1 MNWKKPTSAPYWPRP
16 ELWTRRPKRWA
27 SMLRPCIA
35 NASSTTCE
43 QHPMKLAMKLR
54 TRLFLSISA
63 LITVALLGLLLGLVS
78 VMQMAK
84 SQEALIKHNFVT
96 LDLGL
101 KLRQNLG
108 DQLVMMLNEQ
118 PDRNAL
124 QQAQEQFRELLAQG
138 VEHDAQNS
146 IDTGFDQARVDYQQ
160 FLQTYQQN
168 RDGAPS
174 LRDDAALSDSF
185 NKLRNGLLA
194 AHKQAL
200 TNINEAES
208 NSRERALWVA
218 ALLGLVGIAVL
229 GIGFITAH
237 GIARRFGAPI
247 EALAKAADN
256 IGQGNFEVTLPISSA
271 AEMNLLTR
279 RFGIMAEA
287 LRQHQ
292 ATNIDEL
299 LAGQQRLQA
308 VLDSIDDGLLMID
321 RQGRLEH
328 LNPVAQRQLGWDED
342 RLGQGLGEA
351 LQRPELDEQ
360 LYLTLRG
367 GTLDR
372 APDDLSVEVDG
383 ETRLLTYS
391 LTPVSHTKGH
401 ILGAVM
407 VLHDVTE
414 QRAFERVRS
423 EFVLRAS
430 HELRTP
436 VTGMHM
442 AFGLLQ
448 ERVHFPTESREADLL
463 NTVNEEMQRLMQLIN
478 DLLNFSRYQNGLQ
491 KLTLGPCDVSEM
503 LNNARQRF
511 ADQAEEQNIVIVVE
525 IQEPLPHLHA
535 DHTQLDRVLDN
546 LLDNALRH
554 TPQNGLIRLQARRHG
569 ERVIISVE
577 DNGEGIAYGQQ
588 GRIFEPFVQ
597 VGRKKGGAGLGL
609 ALCKEIVQLHG
620 GRMGVYSRPTQG
632 TQFYMALPL

>member
-1 MNWKKPTSAPYWPRP
+1 
-16 ELWTRRPKRWA
+16 
-27 SMLRPCIA
+27 
-35 NASSTTCE
+35 
-43 QHPMKLAMKLR
+43 MKFTMKLR

-84 SQEALIKHNFVT
+84 AQESLVQQNFIA

-108 DQLVMMLNEQ
+108 DQLVMMLKGQ
-118 PDRNAL
+118 PDQAAIVQAR
-124 QQAQEQFRELLAQG
+124 QQFQALLAQG
-138 VEHDAQNS
+138 IENDTQNNLQN
-146 IDTGFDQARVDYQQ
+146 GFTQARVDYQRFIQ
-160 FLQTYQQN
+160 DFEQSQRQPAEM
-168 RDGAPS
+168 RDNV
-174 LRDDAALSDSF
+174 ALTNSF
-185 NKLRNGLLA
+185 DLLRNGLIG
-194 AHKQAL
+194 AHRQAL
-200 TNINEAES
+200 ENINQTQSAA
-208 NSRERALWVA
+208 REKALWIA

-229 GIGFITAH
+229 CIGFITAH
-237 GIARRFGAPI
+237 GIAQRFGAPI

-328 LNPVAQRQLGWDED
+328 LNPVAQRQLGWDEN

-367 GTLDR
+367 GSLDR
-372 APDDLSVEVDG
+372 VPDDLAIEVDG
-383 ETRLLTYS
+383 ESRLLTYS

-407 VLHDVTE
+407 VLRDVTE

-448 ERVHFPTESREADLL
+448 ERVHFAADSREADLL
-463 NTVNEEMQRLMQLIN
+463 DTVNEEMQRLMQLIN

-491 KLTLGPCDVSEM
+491 KLSLAPCALDDLLEH
-503 LNNARQRF
+503 ARQRF
-511 ADQAEEQNIVIVVE
+511 AEQADEQNIALLIE
-525 IQEPLPHLHA
+525 IQEPLPRLNA
-535 DHTQLDRVLDN
+535 DKAQLERVLDN

-569 ERVIISVE
+569 ERVIVSIE

-620 GRMGVYSRPTQG
+620 GRMGVYSRPGQG
-632 TQFYMALPL
+632 TQFYMALPI

>member
-1 MNWKKPTSAPYWPRP
+1 
-16 ELWTRRPKRWA
+16 
-27 SMLRPCIA
+27 
-35 NASSTTCE
+35 
-43 QHPMKLAMKLR
+43 MKFGMKLR

-63 LITVALLGLLLGLVS
+63 LMTVALLGLLLGLVS
-78 VMQMAK
+78 VMQMAR
-84 SQEALIKHNFVT
+84 SQESLIRHNFIT
-96 LDLGL
+96 LDIGL

-108 DQLVMMLNEQ
+108 DQLVMLLRTT
-118 PDRNAL
+118 PDRAALAQNQAQFQELLDQGIDHDQQTNTNSGFEKARLDYEQFLNAL
-124 QQAQEQFRELLAQG
+124 QRAEDPTNAL
-138 VEHDAQNS
+138 
-146 IDTGFDQARVDYQQ
+146 T
-160 FLQTYQQN
+160 
-168 RDGAPS
+168 
-174 LRDDAALSDSF
+174 DDKNVTSAF
-185 NKLRNGLLA
+185 NTLRNGLLN
-194 AHKQAL
+194 AHRQAL
-200 TNINEAES
+200 ENISQAES
-208 NSRERALWVA
+208 ASRSRALWVA
-218 ALLGLVGIAVL
+218 ALIGLVGLAVL
-229 GIGFITAH
+229 AIGFVTAH

-247 EALAKAADN
+247 EALAKAADK
-256 IGQGNFEVTLPISSA
+256 IGQGDFEVTLPISSA
-271 AEMNLLTR
+271 AEMNQLTR

-287 LRQHQ
+287 LRKHQ
-292 ATNIDEL
+292 LTNVDEL

-328 LNPVAQRQLGWDED
+328 LNPVAQRQLGWEESK
-342 RLGQGLGEA
+342 LGQGLGEA

-360 LYLTLRG
+360 LHLVLRG
-367 GTLDR
+367 GTLER
-372 APDDLSVEVDG
+372 APEDLSIEIDG
-383 ETRLLTYS
+383 DARLLTYS

-448 ERVHFPTESREADLL
+448 ERVHFAPESRETDLL
-463 NTVNEEMQRLMQLIN
+463 KTVNEEMQRLMQLIN

-491 KLTLGPCDVSEM
+491 KLTLAPCDVNEL
-503 LNNARQRF
+503 LNEARERF
-511 ADQAEEQNIVIVVE
+511 AESAREQDVVVLLE
-525 IQEPLPHLHA
+525 MQEPLPRLQADKAHLE
-535 DHTQLDRVLDN
+535 RVLDN

-554 TPQNGLIRLQARRHG
+554 TPQSGLIRLQARRHG
-569 ERVIISVE
+569 ERLIISVE
-577 DNGEGIAYGQQ
+577 DNGEGIAYEQQ
-588 GRIFEPFVQ
+588 ARIFEPFVQ

-620 GRMGVYSRPTQG
+620 GRMGVYSRPGQG

>member
-1 MNWKKPTSAPYWPRP
+1 
-16 ELWTRRPKRWA
+16 
-27 SMLRPCIA
+27 
-35 NASSTTCE
+35 
-43 QHPMKLAMKLR
+43 MKLAIKLR

-63 LITVALLGLLLGLVS
+63 LITVALMGLVLGVFG

-84 SQEALIKHNFVT
+84 TQEALIRNNFIT

-101 KLRQNLG
+101 KLRQTLG
-108 DQLVMMLNEQ
+108 DQLILMLHNE
-118 PDRNAL
+118 PDTAEL
-124 QQAQEQFRELLAQG
+124 KATSEQYLKLLDEG
-138 VEHDAQNS
+138 IEHERKHNLTS
-146 IDTGFDQARVDYQQ
+146 GFAKARVDYVS
-160 FLQTYQQN
+160 FLEAFNQTHRQGLNLSNNNDLTN
-168 RDGAPS
+168 R
-174 LRDDAALSDSF
+174 F
-185 NKLRNGLLA
+185 NALRNGLIDEHRKALETINTA
-194 AHKQAL
+194 QAQ
-200 TNINEAES
+200 A
-208 NSRERALWVA
+208 RERAMVIA
-218 ALLGLVGIAVL
+218 TVLGLVGVAVL
-229 GIGFITAH
+229 IIGFITAH

-256 IGQGNFEVTLPISSA
+256 IGKGNFEVVLPLSSA
-271 AEMNLLTR
+271 TEMNLLTR

-292 ATNIDEL
+292 ATNVDEL

-321 RQGRLEH
+321 QEGRLEH
-328 LNPVAQRQLGWDED
+328 LNPVAQRQLGWDEG
-342 RLGQGLGEA
+342 RLGQPLGVA
-351 LQRPELDEQ
+351 LQRPELDQQ
-360 LYLTLRG
+360 LLTVLRG
-367 GTLDR
+367 GSLER
-372 APDDLSVEVDG
+372 LPEDLSVDIEG

-391 LTPVSHTKGH
+391 LTPVSQPKGP

-442 AFGLLQ
+442 AFGLFL
-448 ERVHFPTESREADLL
+448 ERAHFDPQSREADLL

-478 DLLNFSRYQNGLQ
+478 DLLNFSRYQNGMQ
-491 KLTLGPCDVSEM
+491 KLTLAPCDLQEM
-503 LNNARQRF
+503 LEQAQARF
-511 ADQAEEQNIVIVVE
+511 ADRANAKDVEFVIDL
-525 IQEPLPHLHA
+525 QSPLPRLNA
-535 DHTQLDRVLDN
+535 DQAQLERVLDN
-546 LLDNALRH
+546 LIDNALRH
-554 TPQNGLIRLQARRHG
+554 TPIGGQIRLQARRHG

-577 DNGEGIAYGQQ
+577 DNGEGIAYSQQ

-620 GRMGVYSRPTQG
+620 GRIGVYSRPGQG

>member
-1 MNWKKPTSAPYWPRP
+1 
-16 ELWTRRPKRWA
+16 
-27 SMLRPCIA
+27 
-35 NASSTTCE
+35 
-43 QHPMKLAMKLR
+43 MKLAMKLR

-84 SQEALIKHNFVT
+84 TQEALIRNNFIT

-101 KLRQNLG
+101 KLRQTLG
-108 DQLVMMLNEQ
+108 DQLIIMLNHN
-118 PDRNAL
+118 PDRAAL
-124 QQAQEQFRELLAQG
+124 DDSRQEYLALLDQG
-138 VEHDAQNS
+138 IEHERQNNVRN
-146 IDTGFDQARVDYQQ
+146 GFTQARDDYQR
-160 FLQTYQQN
+160 FFEAFEHAGGTSAGVNGNTELTH
-168 RDGAPS
+168 R
-174 LRDDAALSDSF
+174 F
-185 NKLRNGLLA
+185 NTLRNGLISE
-194 AHKQAL
+194 HQQAL
-200 TNINEAES
+200 DNINDIEYQGR
-208 NSRERALWVA
+208 NRALLIA
-218 ALLGLVGIAVL
+218 GLLGLVGLAVL
-229 GIGFITAH
+229 IIGFITAH
-237 GIARRFGAPI
+237 GIARRFGGPI

-256 IGQGNFEVTLPISSA
+256 IGQGNFDVTLPLSAA

-279 RFGIMAEA
+279 RFGIMAQA
-287 LRQHQ
+287 LREHQ
-292 ATNIDEL
+292 ATNVDEL
-299 LAGQQRLQA
+299 LAGQQRLQS

-321 RQGRLEH
+321 RQGHLEH
-328 LNPVAQRQLGWDED
+328 LNPVAQRQLGWDEE
-342 RLGQGLGEA
+342 RLGQGLGSA

-360 LYLTLRG
+360 LQLVLRG
-367 GTLDR
+367 GTLER
-372 APDDLSVEVDG
+372 APEDLSVEVDG
-383 ETRLLTYS
+383 ESRLLTYS
-391 LTPVSHTKGH
+391 LTPVSHPQGH

-448 ERVHFPTESREADLL
+448 ERLRFPEDSREADLL

-491 KLTLGPCDVSEM
+491 KLTLAPCSLEE
-503 LNNARQRF
+503 LLEQARNRF
-511 ADQAEEQNIVIVVE
+511 IGAATAQGIELLVE
-525 IQEPLPHLHA
+525 LQEPLPRLHA
-535 DHTQLDRVLDN
+535 DRMQLERVLDN
-546 LLDNALRH
+546 LIDNALRH
-554 TPQNGLIRLQARRHG
+554 TAKGGLIRLQARRHG

-620 GRMGVYSRPTQG
+620 GRMGVYSRPGQG
-632 TQFYMALPL
+632 TQFYLALPL

>member
-1 MNWKKPTSAPYWPRP
+1 
-16 ELWTRRPKRWA
+16 
-27 SMLRPCIA
+27 
-35 NASSTTCE
+35 
-43 QHPMKLAMKLR
+43 MKLAFKLR

-63 LITVALLGLLLGLVS
+63 LITVALLGLLLGVVS

-84 SQEALIKHNFVT
+84 TQEALIRSNFIT

-101 KLRQNLG
+101 KLRQSLG
-108 DQLVMMLNEQ
+108 DQLVLMLRNQ
-118 PDRNAL
+118 PDPQAL
-124 QQAQEQFRELLAQG
+124 DASTQEYLKLLDEG
-138 VEHDAQNS
+138 VEHERKNNLRS
-146 IDTGFDQARVDYQQ
+146 GFSQARADYEG
-160 FLQTYQQN
+160 FLQ
-168 RDGAPS
+168 
-174 LRDDAALSDSF
+174 ALNQAREHALDLSSDTALTARF
-185 NKLRNGLLA
+185 NQLRNGLINE
-194 AHKQAL
+194 HHQAL
-200 TNINEAES
+200 DSIYAAQAS
-208 NSRERALWVA
+208 ARERAIIIA
-218 ALLGLVGIAVL
+218 SLLGLVGVAVL
-229 GIGFITAH
+229 IIGFITAH
-237 GIARRFGAPI
+237 GIAQRFGAPI

-256 IGQGNFEVTLPISSA
+256 IGKGNFEVVLPLSSA
-271 AEMNLLTR
+271 TEMNLLTR

-321 RQGRLEH
+321 QQGRLEH
-328 LNPVAQRQLGWDED
+328 LNPVAQRQLGWNEE
-342 RLGQGLGEA
+342 RLGQPLGEA
-351 LQRPELDEQ
+351 LLRPELDQQ
-360 LYLTLRG
+360 LLTVLRG
-367 GTLDR
+367 GGLER
-372 APDDLSVEVDG
+372 LPEDLSVDIEG

-391 LTPVSHTKGH
+391 LTPVSQPNGP

-442 AFGLLQ
+442 AFGLFL
-448 ERVHFPTESREADLL
+448 ERARFDPQSRETDLL

-478 DLLNFSRYQNGLQ
+478 DLLNFSRYQNGMQ
-491 KLTLGPCDVSEM
+491 KLTLAPCDIEKLLEHARARFVQTASEKQIELLIELQPPLPC
-503 LNNARQRF
+503 LN
-511 ADQAEEQNIVIVVE
+511 ADQA
-525 IQEPLPHLHA
+525 
-535 DHTQLDRVLDN
+535 QLERVLDN

-554 TPQNGLIRLQARRHG
+554 TAPGGQIRLQARRHN
-569 ERVIISVE
+569 ERVIISIE
-577 DNGEGIAYGQQ
+577 DNGEGIAYSQQ

-620 GRMGVYSRPTQG
+620 GRIGVYSRPGQG

>member
-1 MNWKKPTSAPYWPRP
+1 
-16 ELWTRRPKRWA
+16 
-27 SMLRPCIA
+27 
-35 NASSTTCE
+35 
-43 QHPMKLAMKLR
+43 MKLAMKLR
-54 TRLFLSISA
+54 TRLFFSISA
-63 LITVALLGLLLGLVS
+63 LITVALLGLVLGLVS
-78 VMQMAK
+78 VMQMAS
-84 SQEALIKHNFVT
+84 SQESLIQQNFVT
-96 LDLGL
+96 LDTGL

-108 DQLVMMLNEQ
+108 DQLVMMLNET
-118 PDRNAL
+118 PDTERLGKL
-124 QQAQEQFRELLAQG
+124 QNQFRVLLEQG
-138 VEHDAQNS
+138 VENDERNNV
-146 IDTGFDQARVDYQQ
+146 DNGFREARVDYQEFINAYEESRQ
-160 FLQTYQQN
+160 SARSM
-168 RDGAPS
+168 RDNSELTEA
-174 LRDDAALSDSF
+174 F
-185 NKLRNGLLA
+185 NNLRNNLLI
-194 AHKQAL
+194 AHRQSL
-200 TNINEAES
+200 ENISQVEVH
-208 NSRERALWVA
+208 SRERALWVA
-218 ALLGLVGIAVL
+218 GLLGLVGIAVL
-229 GIGFITAH
+229 CIGFITAH

-247 EALAKAADN
+247 EALAKAADH
-256 IGQGNFEVTLPISSA
+256 IGKGNFEVTLPIASG

-292 ATNIDEL
+292 VTNVDEL

-328 LNPVAQRQLGWDED
+328 LNPVAQRQLGWEEPK
-342 RLGQGLGEA
+342 LGQGLGEA

-367 GTLDR
+367 E
-372 APDDLSVEVDG
+372 S
-383 ETRLLTYS
+383 RLLTYS

-442 AFGLLQ
+442 AFGLFR
-448 ERVHFPTESREADLL
+448 ERAKYPADSREADLL
-463 NTVNEEMQRLMQLIN
+463 DTVNEEMQRLMQLIN

-491 KLTLGPCDVSEM
+491 KLTLAPVSIEEM
-503 LNNARQRF
+503 LEHARQRF
-511 ADQAEEQNIVIVVE
+511 DEKAHEQNVVLSIE
-525 IQEPLPHLHA
+525 TQEPLPRLHA
-535 DHTQLDRVLDN
+535 DRVQLERVLDN
-546 LLDNALRH
+546 LMDNALRH
-554 TPQNGLIRLQARRHG
+554 TPENGLIRLQARRHG

-620 GRMGVYSRPTQG
+620 GRMGVYSRPGQG

>member
-1 MNWKKPTSAPYWPRP
+1 
-16 ELWTRRPKRWA
+16 
-27 SMLRPCIA
+27 
-35 NASSTTCE
+35 
-43 QHPMKLAMKLR
+43 MKLAIKLR

-63 LITVALLGLLLGLVS
+63 LITVALLGLLLGVVS

-84 SQEALIKHNFVT
+84 SQEALIRNNFIT

-101 KLRQNLG
+101 KLRQSLG
-108 DQLVMMLNEQ
+108 DQLILMLRNQ
-118 PDRNAL
+118 PDPKAL
-124 QQAQEQFRELLAQG
+124 QASTREYLALLDEG
-138 VEHDAQNS
+138 IEHERKNDLHS
-146 IDTGFDQARVDYQQ
+146 GFARAREDYSH
-160 FLQTYQQN
+160 FLQ
-168 RDGAPS
+168 
-174 LRDDAALSDSF
+174 ALHQADNEALNLSTDNELSSRF
-185 NKLRNGLLA
+185 NQLRNGLITE
-194 AHKQAL
+194 H
-200 TNINEAES
+200 
-208 NSRERALWVA
+208 RRALDTIYA
-218 ALLGLVGIAVL
+218 AQASARDRALIIASLLGLVGLAVL
-229 GIGFITAH
+229 IIGFITAH

-256 IGQGNFEVTLPISSA
+256 IGKGNFEVVLPLSSA
-271 AEMNLLTR
+271 TEMNLLTR

-292 ATNIDEL
+292 ATNVDEL

-321 RQGRLEH
+321 QQGRLEH
-328 LNPVAQRQLGWDED
+328 LNPVAQRQLGWDES
-342 RLGQGLGEA
+342 RLGQPLGEA
-351 LQRPELDEQ
+351 LKRPELDQQ
-360 LYLTLRG
+360 LQTVLRG
-367 GTLDR
+367 GSLER
-372 APDDLSVEVDG
+372 LPEDLSVDIEG
-383 ETRLLTYS
+383 ENRLLTYS
-391 LTPVSHTKGH
+391 LTPVSQPKGP

-442 AFGLLQ
+442 AFGLFL
-448 ERVHFPTESREADLL
+448 ERARFDPQSRETDLL

-491 KLTLGPCDVSEM
+491 KLTLAPCDIEEM
-503 LNNARQRF
+503 LEQARARF
-511 ADQAEEQNIVIVVE
+511 ADRAAAKSIELLIDLQP
-525 IQEPLPHLHA
+525 PLPGLNA
-535 DHTQLDRVLDN
+535 DQAQLERVLDN

-554 TPQNGLIRLQARRHG
+554 TADGGQIRLQARRHG

-620 GRMGVYSRPTQG
+620 GRIGAYSRPGQG
-632 TQFYMALPL
+632 TQFYMALPLL

>member
-1 MNWKKPTSAPYWPRP
+1 
-16 ELWTRRPKRWA
+16 
-27 SMLRPCIA
+27 
-35 NASSTTCE
+35 
-43 QHPMKLAMKLR
+43 MKLAMKLR

-84 SQEALIKHNFVT
+84 AQESLIRSNFIT

-101 KLRQNLG
+101 KLRQTLG
-108 DQLVMMLNEQ
+108 DQLIMMLNEH
-118 PDRNAL
+118 PDQAAL
-124 QQAQEQFRELLAQG
+124 QTSKQQYFDLLDQGIAHEQSDG
-138 VEHDAQNS
+138 KS
-146 IDTGFDQARVDYQQ
+146 GGFTQARTDYLN
-160 FLQTYQQN
+160 FLKAFDEPHQ
-168 RDGAPS
+168 ASP
-174 LRDDAALSDSF
+174 ALGNNDKLTDTF
-185 NKLRNGLLA
+185 NVLRNGLIA
-194 AHKQAL
+194 EHKDAL
-200 TNINEAES
+200 ENINDTEHK
-208 NSRERALWVA
+208 SRERALLIA
-218 ALLGLVGIAVL
+218 GLLGLVGIAVL
-229 GIGFITAH
+229 IIGFVTAH
-237 GIARRFGAPI
+237 GIARRFGGPI
-247 EALAKAADN
+247 EALANAADK

-292 ATNIDEL
+292 ATNVDEL

-328 LNPVAQRQLGWDED
+328 LNPVAQRQLGWDEH

-351 LQRPELDEQ
+351 LDRPELDEQ
-360 LYLTLRG
+360 LHLVLRG
-367 GTLDR
+367 GNLER
-372 APDDLSVEVDG
+372 APEDLEVEVEG
-383 ETRLLTYS
+383 ELRLLTYS
-391 LTPVSHTKGH
+391 LTPVSHTQGH

-442 AFGLLQ
+442 AFGLFQ
-448 ERVHFPTESREADLL
+448 ERAKFPPESREADLL
-463 NTVNEEMQRLMQLIN
+463 STVNEEMQRLMQLIN

-491 KLTLGPCDVSEM
+491 KLTLAPCDITDLLEQARARFAEQA
-503 LNNARQRF
+503 NAQNIELLVEVQSQVPRLH
-511 ADQAEEQNIVIVVE
+511 ADQA
-525 IQEPLPHLHA
+525 
-535 DHTQLDRVLDN
+535 QLERVLDN
-546 LLDNALRH
+546 LLGNALRH
-554 TPQNGLIRLQARRHG
+554 TVDGGQIHLQARRHG
-569 ERVIISVE
+569 ERVIVSVE

-620 GRMGVYSRPTQG
+620 GRMGVYSRPGQG

>member
-1 MNWKKPTSAPYWPRP
+1 
-16 ELWTRRPKRWA
+16 
-27 SMLRPCIA
+27 
-35 NASSTTCE
+35 
-43 QHPMKLAMKLR
+43 MKLAMKLR

-78 VMQMAK
+78 VMQMART
-84 SQEALIKHNFVT
+84 QESLIQHNFAI

-108 DQLVMMLNEQ
+108 DQLVLMTGANR
-118 PDRNAL
+118 D
-124 QQAQEQFRELLAQG
+124 QAELERIQSQCEELLEEGSVQ
-138 VEHDAQNS
+138 DTQQNVRNGFEKTKGDYRQF
-146 IDTGFDQARVDYQQ
+146 IDTWKQYGNDARGIRGVPQ
-160 FLQTYQQN
+160 
-168 RDGAPS
+168 
-174 LRDDAALSDSF
+174 LSDSF
-185 NKLRNGLLA
+185 DNLRNGLLA
-194 AHKQAL
+194 VHRKAL
-200 TNINEAES
+200 ENISSAEI
-208 NSRERALWVA
+208 NSRDRALWIA
-218 ALLGLVGIAVL
+218 GLLGLVGLAVL
-229 GIGFITAH
+229 CIGFVTAH

-247 EALAKAADN
+247 EALAKAADR
-256 IGQGNFEVTLPISSA
+256 IGEGDYEVTLPISSA

-321 RQGRLEH
+321 RQGHLEH
-328 LNPVAQRQLGWDED
+328 LNPVAQRQLGWDES
-342 RLGQGLGEA
+342 RLGQSLGDA
-351 LQRPELDEQ
+351 LGRPELDEQ
-360 LYLTLRG
+360 LHLVLRG
-367 GTLDR
+367 GTLER
-372 APDDLSVEVDG
+372 APEDLAIEIDG
-383 ETRLLTYS
+383 ESRLLTYS
-391 LTPVSHTKGH
+391 MTPVSHTKGH

-448 ERVHFPTESREADLL
+448 ERLHFAPETREADLL
-463 NTVNEEMQRLMQLIN
+463 NTVTEEMQRLMQLIN

-491 KLTLGPCDVSEM
+491 KLKLAPCSIETLLEEARARFEDKALEQDIVLM
-503 LNNARQRF
+503 L
-511 ADQAEEQNIVIVVE
+511 DM
-525 IQEPLPHLHA
+525 QEPMPRLHA
-535 DHTQLDRVLDN
+535 DQSQLERVLDN

-569 ERVIISVE
+569 ERAIISVE

-620 GRMGVYSRPTQG
+620 GRMGVYSRPGQG

>member
-1 MNWKKPTSAPYWPRP
+1 
-16 ELWTRRPKRWA
+16 
-27 SMLRPCIA
+27 
-35 NASSTTCE
+35 
-43 QHPMKLAMKLR
+43 MKLAIKLR

-63 LITVALLGLLLGLVS
+63 LITVALMGLVLGVFG

-84 SQEALIKHNFVT
+84 TQEALIRNNFIT

-101 KLRQNLG
+101 KLRQTLG
-108 DQLVMMLNEQ
+108 DQLILMLHNTPDAAALKASSEQ
-118 PDRNAL
+118 YL
-124 QQAQEQFRELLAQG
+124 KLLDEG
-138 VEHDAQNS
+138 IEHERKHNLTS
-146 IDTGFDQARVDYQQ
+146 GFAQARVDYVS
-160 FLQTYQQN
+160 FLEAFNQTHRQGLNLSNNNDLTN
-168 RDGAPS
+168 R
-174 LRDDAALSDSF
+174 F
-185 NKLRNGLLA
+185 NALRNGLIDEHRKALETINTA
-194 AHKQAL
+194 QAQ
-200 TNINEAES
+200 A
-208 NSRERALWVA
+208 RERAMVIA
-218 ALLGLVGIAVL
+218 TVLGLVGVAVL
-229 GIGFITAH
+229 IIGFITAH

-256 IGQGNFEVTLPISSA
+256 IGKGNFEVVLPLSSA
-271 AEMNLLTR
+271 TEMNLLTR

-292 ATNIDEL
+292 ATNVDEL

-321 RQGRLEH
+321 QEGRLEH
-328 LNPVAQRQLGWDED
+328 LNPVAQRQLGWDEG
-342 RLGQGLGEA
+342 RLGQPLGEA
-351 LQRPELDEQ
+351 LQRPELDQQ
-360 LYLTLRG
+360 LLTVLRG
-367 GTLDR
+367 GSLER
-372 APDDLSVEVDG
+372 LPEDLSVDIEG

-391 LTPVSHTKGH
+391 LTPVSQPKGP

-442 AFGLLQ
+442 AFGLFL
-448 ERVHFPTESREADLL
+448 ERAHFDPQSREADLL

-478 DLLNFSRYQNGLQ
+478 DLLNFSRYQNGMQ
-491 KLTLGPCDVSEM
+491 KLTLAPCDLQEM
-503 LNNARQRF
+503 LEQAQARF
-511 ADQAEEQNIVIVVE
+511 ADRANAKDVEFVIDL
-525 IQEPLPHLHA
+525 QPPLPRLNA
-535 DHTQLDRVLDN
+535 DQAQLERVLDN
-546 LLDNALRH
+546 LIDNALRH
-554 TPQNGLIRLQARRHG
+554 TPIGGQIRLQARRHG

-577 DNGEGIAYGQQ
+577 DNGEGIAYSQQ

-620 GRMGVYSRPTQG
+620 GRIGVYSRPGQG

>member
-1 MNWKKPTSAPYWPRP
+1 
-16 ELWTRRPKRWA
+16 
-27 SMLRPCIA
+27 
-35 NASSTTCE
+35 
-43 QHPMKLAMKLR
+43 MKLR

-78 VMQMAK
+78 VMQMART
-84 SQEALIKHNFVT
+84 QESLIQHNFAI

-108 DQLVMMLNEQ
+108 DQLVLMTGANR
-118 PDRNAL
+118 D
-124 QQAQEQFRELLAQG
+124 QAELERIQSQFEELLEEGSVQYTQ
-138 VEHDAQNS
+138 QNVRNGFEKTKGDYRQF
-146 IDTGFDQARVDYQQ
+146 IDTWKQYGNDVRGIRGVPQ
-160 FLQTYQQN
+160 
-168 RDGAPS
+168 
-174 LRDDAALSDSF
+174 LSDSF
-185 NKLRNGLLA
+185 DNLRNGLLA
-194 AHKQAL
+194 VHRKAL
-200 TNINEAES
+200 ENISSAEI
-208 NSRERALWVA
+208 NSRDRALWIA
-218 ALLGLVGIAVL
+218 GLLGLVGLAVL
-229 GIGFITAH
+229 CIGFVTAH

-247 EALAKAADN
+247 EALAKAADR
-256 IGQGNFEVTLPISSA
+256 IGEGDYEVTLPISSA

-321 RQGRLEH
+321 RQGHLEH
-328 LNPVAQRQLGWDED
+328 LNPVAQRQLGWDES
-342 RLGQGLGEA
+342 RLGQSLGDA
-351 LQRPELDEQ
+351 LGRPELDEQ
-360 LYLTLRG
+360 LHLVLRG
-367 GTLDR
+367 GTLER
-372 APDDLSVEVDG
+372 APEDLAIEIDG
-383 ETRLLTYS
+383 ESRLLTYS
-391 LTPVSHTKGH
+391 MTPVSHTKGH

-448 ERVHFPTESREADLL
+448 ERLHFAPETREADLL
-463 NTVNEEMQRLMQLIN
+463 NTVTEEMQRLMQLIN

-491 KLTLGPCDVSEM
+491 KLKLAPCSIETLLEEARARFEDKALEQDIVLM
-503 LNNARQRF
+503 L
-511 ADQAEEQNIVIVVE
+511 DM
-525 IQEPLPHLHA
+525 QEPMPRLHA
-535 DHTQLDRVLDN
+535 DQSQLERVLDN

-569 ERVIISVE
+569 ERAIISVE

-597 VGRKKGGAGLGL
+597 VGCKKGGAGLGL

-620 GRMGVYSRPTQG
+620 GRMGVYSRPGQG

>member
-1 MNWKKPTSAPYWPRP
+1 
-16 ELWTRRPKRWA
+16 
-27 SMLRPCIA
+27 
-35 NASSTTCE
+35 
-43 QHPMKLAMKLR
+43 MKFTMKLR

-63 LITVALLGLLLGLVS
+63 LMTVALLGLILGLVS
-78 VMQMAK
+78 VVQMAR
-84 SQEALIKHNFVT
+84 SQEDLIHRNFVT
-96 LDLGL
+96 LDIGL

-108 DQLVMMLNEQ
+108 DQLVMLLRNK
-118 PDRNAL
+118 PDQTALKRN
-124 QQAQEQFRELLAQG
+124 QEQFEELLDQG
-138 VEHDAQNS
+138 
-146 IDTGFDQARVDYQQ
+146 IDHEQQTRTQSGFEKARLDYEQ
-160 FLQTYQQN
+160 FLKALAEAG
-168 RDGAPS
+168 DPADAM
-174 LRDDAALSDSF
+174 DDDKAVTLAF
-185 NKLRNGLLA
+185 NTLRNGLLD
-194 AHKQAL
+194 AHRQAL
-200 TNINEAES
+200 ENISQAES
-208 NSRERALWVA
+208 ASRERALWVA
-218 ALLGLVGIAVL
+218 GLLGLVGLAVL
-229 GIGFITAH
+229 AIGFVTAH

-247 EALAKAADN
+247 EALAKAADK
-256 IGQGNFEVTLPISSA
+256 IGQGNFEVTLPISSS

-292 ATNIDEL
+292 VTNVDEL

-328 LNPVAQRQLGWDED
+328 LNPVAQRQLGWEEG

-360 LYLTLRG
+360 LSLVLRG
-367 GTLDR
+367 GTLER
-372 APDDLSVEVDG
+372 APEDLSIEVDG
-383 ETRLLTYS
+383 EIRLLTYS

-448 ERVHFPTESREADLL
+448 ERVHFAPESRETDLL
-463 NTVNEEMQRLMQLIN
+463 KTVNEEMQRLMQLIN

-491 KLTLGPCDVSEM
+491 KLTLAPCDVGE
-503 LNNARQRF
+503 LLKQVRERF
-511 ADQAEEQNIVIVVE
+511 AEAAQEQDVMVQLE
-525 IQEPLPHLHA
+525 MQEPLPRLQA
-535 DHTQLDRVLDN
+535 DKAQLERVLDN

-554 TPQNGLIRLQARRHG
+554 TPQSGLIRLQARRHG
-569 ERVIISVE
+569 ERLVISVE

-588 GRIFEPFVQ
+588 ARIFEPFVQ

-620 GRMGVYSRPTQG
+620 GRMGVYSRPGQG